1 MPAGSCRRPAGN
13 GPLPE
18 GLTRA
23 SASRGARSWNA
34 YIGAE
39 DYWSVLYPSKSVDR
53 YLSVVYF
60 FPNVVTSIVVVRFGQ
75 RLRTSTRLHIGFWIF
90 AVCLIIIPLID
101 GAGIQQDATGAAIG
115 SWSWYVTLV
124 TAGLTGCAD
133 AIAQGSLF
141 GMAANM
147 PERYTAAGFTGT
159 AASGVIAQLVRII
172 TKGSLPQTVQGL
184 IISSYIYF
192 AVAVLIT
199 LACIFTFSVLL
210 PKLPITLYYL
220 ADALPEKA
228 DTLADLN
235 STSMREM
242 SIRASARG
250 SLRSVLDSVKAAELN
265 DAQIASSMS
274 LREQFA
280 VFKKIWIY
288 PISMVLL
295 YATTLF
301 IYPGVLAY
309 DVSSERMGS
318 WYAIL
323 LMLIYNVGDMLGKLL
338 TGFVLFGPKWFILS
352 GTLVRGAAFI
362 PAFYF
367 LAHFNPQGSGAEAL
381 AFLMTLAFGMSNGYL
396 TSAAFATAP
405 RGLKRAEAELTGLIM
420 VLGLLT
426 GLCAGA
432 FSSWLWEL

>member
-1 MPAGSCRRPAGN
+1 MARWQR
-13 GPLPE
+13 
-18 GLTRA
+18 GLTTEHDARL
-23 SASRGARSWNA
+23 RPARSWNA

-75 RLRTSTRLHIGFWIF
+75 RLRTSTRLHIGFWVF

-192 AVAVLIT
+192 AIAVLIT

-210 PKLPITLYYL
+210 PKVSPCG
-220 ADALPEKA
+220 
-228 DTLADLN
+228 
-235 STSMREM
+235 R
-242 SIRASARG
+242 RAGRG
-250 SLRSVLDSVKAAELN
+250 
-265 DAQIASSMS
+265 
-274 LREQFA
+274 
-280 VFKKIWIY
+280 
-288 PISMVLL
+288 
-295 YATTLF
+295 
-301 IYPGVLAY
+301 
-309 DVSSERMGS
+309 
-318 WYAIL
+318 
-323 LMLIYNVGDMLGKLL
+323 
-338 TGFVLFGPKWFILS
+338 
-352 GTLVRGAAFI
+352 
-362 PAFYF
+362 
-367 LAHFNPQGSGAEAL
+367 
-381 AFLMTLAFGMSNGYL
+381 
-396 TSAAFATAP
+396 
-405 RGLKRAEAELTGLIM
+405 RGLTEKKSCR
-420 VLGLLT
+420 
-426 GLCAGA
+426 
-432 FSSWLWEL
+432 